1 MVNRKD
7 EKMKSEVSYS
17 VAKTENEFRKLKDF
31 QKLYYVSILLN
42 HLYNGLI
49 NEGNYSSED
58 ESYENNAEVLTSELI
73 NLDDPM
79 KLATNLLVVG
89 SKMESKIINP
99 NGIDIEPYINEVN
112 KLGINNF
119 YKLNY
124 KDKIDFL
131 TDIIYII
138 SEIEEVGKLK
148 INFNDI
154 INELLNYSKN
164 IFEDDKENMLEIEE
178 NNCFYAEKICL
189 L

>member
-99 NGIDIEPYINEVN
+99 NGIDIEPYINEVD

-124 KDKIDFL
+124 KDKI
-131 TDIIYII
+131 
-138 SEIEEVGKLK
+138 GKLK